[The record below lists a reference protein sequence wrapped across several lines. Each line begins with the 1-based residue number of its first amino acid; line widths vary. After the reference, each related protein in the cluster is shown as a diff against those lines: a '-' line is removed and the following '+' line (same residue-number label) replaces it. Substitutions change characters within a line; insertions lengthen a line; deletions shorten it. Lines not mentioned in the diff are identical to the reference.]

1 MVNIY
6 AHTDCNYLLIFTRSF
21 MNKKA
26 LIFLSLSAVANTT
39 YSVETAVFSK
49 KSAICHTVGSVLLVS
64 TLGLAR
70 ALFKEQTKVKPEY
83 PVYGSF
89 LDKASHVV
97 DNEIIGQPGKNSTLQ
112 IAEDS
117 KNIVVTEK
125 RPSFGLIGKTYA
137 NKKKIKEV
145 IALPLVA
152 GFTYATMYTS
162 VDKIARLMGYSN
174 PLDIQETKVVVAAQK
189 I

>member
-1 MVNIY
+1 
-6 AHTDCNYLLIFTRSF
+6 

-39 YSVETAVFSK
+39 FSIDTVVVSK
-49 KSAICHTVGSVLLVS
+49 KSAIYHTTGSVLLVS

-97 DNEIIGQPGKNSTLQ
+97 DNEIIGQSGKNSTLQ
-112 IAEDS
+112 RDEDS

-125 RPSFGLIGKTYA
+125 YPSFGLIGKTYA
-137 NKKKIKEV
+137 NKKKLGEV
-145 IALPLVA
+145 IALPLGSAAAYEAIYNNLGHIA
-152 GFTYATMYTS
+152 G
-162 VDKIARLMGYSN
+162 LMDHSN
-174 PLDIQETKVVVAAQK
+174 PLDIKETKVVVAAQK